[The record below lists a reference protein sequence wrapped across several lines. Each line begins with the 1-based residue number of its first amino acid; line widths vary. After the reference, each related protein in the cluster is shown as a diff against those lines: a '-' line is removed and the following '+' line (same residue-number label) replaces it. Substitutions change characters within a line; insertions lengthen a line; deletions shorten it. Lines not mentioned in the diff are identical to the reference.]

1 LFWIPAAGPKE
12 AGSSDSVN
20 WPLLARYAP
29 MARRPP
35 DPWWRRIG
43 VRPRWPG
50 AATYQ
55 NRPQWRTMGSPRR
68 GQSRAR
74 WAIIRQVT
82 AVRVCVSV
90 CLTRCPRWLCL
101 GGAARRARRES
112 DRHSPGRCRHERSA
126 DRPASKVRK
135 PETHHNGLIGALD
148 RRNPATSPH
157 ARNRSARNHLR
168 ARGPSGNPE
177 FVRRM
182 IIIIQGLEHLAPLSG
197 RPGSQGL
204 LDRSYEVSGTRVRRW
219 PGVLLPSGV
228 VVLATS
234 A

>member
-1 LFWIPAAGPKE
+1 
-12 AGSSDSVN
+12 
-20 WPLLARYAP
+20 
-29 MARRPP
+29 
-35 DPWWRRIG
+35 
-43 VRPRWPG
+43 
-50 AATYQ
+50 
-55 NRPQWRTMGSPRR
+55 MGSPRR

-204 LDRSYEVSGTRVRRW
+204 LEPHSAQSQETLWPAWNLVRVATSTPGLRPSRPGAGALRPGDLVARRLVAGCRAPRLAAPGHALER
-219 PGVLLPSGV
+219 PGVAVGV
-228 VVLATS
+228 GE
-234 A
+234 